1 MAEMRNI
8 YSTSNGN
15 PNGEVHLQDVDA
27 NRRIILKC
35 ICGKNMVVG
44 CELTSRG
51 WRQAQWRALVNTA
64 VQHLRASQKAAGFLT
79 SWRTIRF

>member
-27 NRRIILKC
+27 NARILLKC
-35 ICGKNMVVG
+35 I
-44 CELTSRG
+44 
-51 WRQAQWRALVNTA
+51 
-64 VQHLRASQKAAGFLT
+64 
-79 SWRTIRF
+79 